1 MNPVVYVTRRTSFE
15 ACHYLPDYNGKC
27 GKLHGHSYKLEVTV
41 SGTVD
46 CESAEECRNSYDG
59 MVLDFNEIKTMLRE
73 EVTDKYDHANLN
85 DFFEVPTAECMA
97 VTIFHDLEAWLAQHV
112 TYVNLV
118 SVKLWETEDSYAE
131 YRGEYADG

>member
-15 ACHYLPDYNGKC
+15 ASHYLPDYNGKC
-27 GKLHGHSYKLEVTV
+27 GNLHGHSYKLEVTV

-59 MVLDFNEIKTMLRE
+59 MVLDFNEIKSMLRE

-85 DFFEVPTAECMA
+85 DFFEVPTAECMV

-131 YRGEYADG
+131 YRGEYADD